1 MTKILTHITDV
12 GAAAGNG
19 IDSTLRIEQ
28 QYATLGQQA
37 RVISAGHSPLHVA
50 FAAMA
55 RLAPA
60 AGKRAEQVATL
71 LGQTA
76 LPQIPLALNSAPRNS
91 EKSQPDGQENYIYR
105 LAGASIPTMLVY
117 GQQVVAWVNAFAAE
131 PITAERVTSI
141 GNIIPDTS
149 RGSQFRS
156 AEHLPIAHTLEAH
169 GKLEEMATLEPAT
182 IHDLSEGVLEPG
194 TVTVAPSDEYG
205 NGRLVVARE
214 MADEILAKDTIRLSE
229 LTDQAIVT
237 RPSLTEVVPGEL
249 SVWPS
254 SNYMPNPDIVVLNLG
269 TRWSPGT
276 TRSTDE
282 RVLALQPILVAR
294 TGQSVGVE

>member
-19 IDSTLRIEQ
+19 IDSSLRIEQ

-50 FAAMA
+50 FAAMT

-60 AGKRAEQVATL
+60 AGKRAEQVAAM
-71 LGQTA
+71 LGQAA
-76 LPQIPLALNSAPRNS
+76 LAQVPLALNSAPRNS
-91 EKSQPDGQENYIYR
+91 ETSRPDGQENYIYR
-105 LAGASIPTMLVY
+105 LTGESIPTMLVY
-117 GQQVVAWVNAFAAE
+117 GQQVVAWVKSFAAG
-131 PITAERVTSI
+131 PIMAERVTSI
-141 GNIIPDTS
+141 SDIIPDTS

-156 AEHLPIAHTLEAH
+156 AEHLPIAHTLEVH
-169 GKLEEMATLEPAT
+169 EKLTQMATLEPAT
-182 IHDLSEGVLEPG
+182 IHDLSEGVLAPG

-205 NGRLVVARE
+205 NGRLVVTRE
-214 MADEILAKDTIRLSE
+214 MAEDILARDTIQLPE
-229 LTDQAIVT
+229 LTDHVITIRA
-237 RPSLTEVVPGEL
+237 SLTEVVPGEL
-249 SVWPS
+249 SVWIS
-254 SNYMPNPDIVVLNLG
+254 SNYVPNPDIVVLNFG

-282 RVLALQPILVAR
+282 RVLALQPILITRAGHAVR
-294 TGQSVGVE
+294 VE